1 MKHALTN
8 VPDGVRE
15 RQRLVYLDLT
25 IDTEEVARRLG
36 MSVSA
41 VYSRRNA
48 WGWPGRRKV
57 AAGLVSAGSL
67 GPDAPPP
74 DPHRTPAASQSRPGG
89 SRRTLSR
96 KTSSRKGPMSDRD
109 RAALASDMERFV
121 ADRIAALKQD
131 AASGRDQDGERTARE
146 IAHYTRSLTTL
157 RGYRGTLPGDDA
169 LGAPDGAP
177 PRDLGELRD
186 ELRRH
191 LERIWEEERARR
203 LRGAPDAS

>member
-8 VPDGVRE
+8 VPEGIRE

-25 IDTEEVARRLG
+25 IDMEEVARRLG

-41 VYSRRNA
+41 VYERRNA

-57 AAGLVSAGSL
+57 AAGLVRAGGIAS
-67 GPDAPPP
+67 DAPPS
-74 DPHRTPAASQSRPGG
+74 DPHRPPPPPQSRPNR
-89 SRRTLSR
+89 SRRA
-96 KTSSRKGPMSDRD
+96 SSRKGPMSDRD

-131 AASGRDQDGERTARE
+131 AATGRDRDGERTARE

-157 RGYRGTLPGDDA
+157 RGYRGTLPRDDA
-169 LGAPDGAP
+169 RGAPDGAP

-191 LERIWEEERARR
+191 LERIWAEERTAR
-203 LRGAPDAS
+203 LRGAPDAT